1 MSAVIHN
8 GLSFPS
14 GYTRLQSA
22 SSVHDRSVQWTL
34 GAILYRTRFFPLR
47 LVMKESTYHF
57 SSPSLPS
64 SSLPPP
70 SLLSSHAASLREI
83 QQVQMKT
90 SPSSRSGSHS
100 IFVVP
105 FFLPSVVVVMVV
117 VLLLWL
123 RHNHPPS
130 TTKSGSFISRKRS
143 LSLVSLVSSQSK
155 LTSRAPSNAKLPMS
169 SIKSDESEYLGSNV
183 KFFV

>member
-1 MSAVIHN
+1 MIHN
-8 GLSFPS
+8 GLSFPPS
-14 GYTRLQSA
+14 YTQLQSA

-47 LVMKESTYHF
+47 LVMDKFTYNSYTLSLF
-57 SSPSLPS
+57 LSLSRCPSLPPSLPS
-64 SSLPPP
+64 C
-70 SLLSSHAASLREI
+70 REI
-83 QQVQMKT
+83 QQAQMKT
-90 SPSSRSGSHS
+90 FPSSHGESHS
-100 IFVVP
+100 FTSILVVP

-117 VLLLWL
+117 ALLVWL
-123 RHNHPPS
+123 RHNHPPN

-143 LSLVSLVSSQSK
+143 LSLMSLVSAQSK